1 MFLPVLLV
9 RDYGIGGWVV
19 FAIPNIVGAAGM
31 AWVLR
36 RPGSS
41 DLILAEHR
49 TACVAFSIV
58 TLTFHAFFLI
68 WLVGAVIPLS
78 FCLTA
83 IALVLV
89 LTQFRPKDRAID
101 LILSWVVLGVSLVIL
116 AKGLTNF
123 HIADHHHPEQTGD
136 LLYLTP
142 ICFFGFL
149 LCPYL
154 DVTFLEARAANT
166 PGGAKVAFGVGFGL
180 FFLAMIFLPLLYVG
194 DFVRWGDIDDGSFGE
209 SGLRTW
215 VALFL
220 ICQTGFTWAAHRRA
234 LPAYQKSDL
243 LMWIGAVAAV
253 AGVTFLLK
261 RPASFNTLDSN
272 SRLGEPIYRIFVSF
286 YGLVFPAYV
295 WICMTPIKGRSPGA
309 SRMALI
315 VWAAAVV
322 IAAPMYWMAFLDGK
336 MAWLAPALIVVLG
349 MRGLVSIGNSS
360 NYRPRPAS

>member
-9 RDYGIGGWVV
+9 RDYGIGGWIA
-19 FAIPNIVGAAGM
+19 FAIPNIVGAAAMG
-31 AWVLR
+31 WVLR

-41 DLILAEHR
+41 ELILAEHR
-49 TACVAFSIV
+49 AACVAFSIV

-83 IALVLV
+83 VALVLV
-89 LTQFRPKDRAID
+89 LTQFRPKDRSID
-101 LILSWVVLGVSLVIL
+101 LILSWVVLSVSLVIL

-123 HIADHHHPEQTGD
+123 HVADHHHPEQTGD

-180 FFLAMIFLPLLYVG
+180 FFLAMIILPLLYEG
-194 DFVRWGDIDDGSFGE
+194 DFVQWGGIDDGSFGE

-234 LPAYQKSDL
+234 LPAHQKSDL
-243 LMWIGAVAAV
+243 PMWIGAVAV
-253 AGVTFLLK
+253 VVVVTILLK
-261 RPASFNTLDSN
+261 RPASFNTLDASG
-272 SRLGEPIYRIFVSF
+272 RLGEPIYRIFMSF

-309 SRMALI
+309 SRRALI

-322 IAAPMYWMAFLDGK
+322 IAAPMYWMAFLQGK

-349 MRGLVSIGNSS
+349 MRGLVSIGNSG